1 MITLKTNISKLKR
14 HEIKTLNDCLL
25 KVCKKELGSKKGLDI
40 DYTKKM
46 DCYGYYDPELKKIMV
61 NKKNCTTIE
70 KYVNVVIHEYRHSKQ
85 YGLQKYYLAFNELY
99 GYWDNPFEVDARFAA
114 NTFRPIVW
122 KKVKEL
128 YKKNLEPNLIR
139 G

>member
-1 MITLKTNISKLKR
+1 M
-14 HEIKTLNDCLL
+14 
-25 KVCKKELGSKKGLDI
+25 
-40 DYTKKM
+40 
-46 DCYGYYDPELKKIMV
+46 
-61 NKKNCTTIE
+61 TIE

-85 YGLQKYYLAFNELY
+85 VGLQEYYLAFNELY

-128 YKKNLEPNLIR
+128 YKEKLDI
-139 G
+139 